1 MPKWRGMKKPAAKA
15 PPQAEDGPIYVEHA
29 STPEQAATPTSRVPP
44 AIPDHQL
51 LRCIGRG
58 SYGEVWL
65 ARNVMG
71 TYRAV
76 KIVYRKSFDND
87 RPYEREF
94 DGIHEFEP
102 LSRSHDGL
110 VDILHVGLND
120 EAGYF

>member
-29 STPEQAATPTSRVPP
+29 SLLNPFGGSSSQVA

-65 ARNVMG
+65 ARNVLG
-71 TYRAV
+71 DYRAV
-76 KIVYRKSFDND
+76 KIVYREKFADD
-87 RPYEREF
+87 RPFEREF
-94 DGIHEFEP
+94 EGIRNFEP
-102 LSRSHDGL
+102 ISRTHESQ
-110 VDILHVGLND
+110 VDILHV
-120 EAGYF
+120 